1 MSCDTG
7 RRVGRLGLA
16 WRYLAG
22 SFSCSRPSLF
32 IGPGGT
38 QVASVSKAKPEVLAI
53 IPARRNS
60 SGLPLKNIKPL
71 HGKPLLAYSI
81 DAAVKSRCI
90 DRVVVSTEDQK
101 IADIA
106 REHGAEV
113 PFLRPKRLAG
123 SRSLYGDAMQYTID
137 RMYYPRPDDLI
148 VVCLLPTSP
157 FRPEGLVDFLTQKM
171 IEGCTSAV
179 TVRKVTFGRHTYYS
193 LKGDTARPMFN
204 PTDPAGG
211 DAFYYRFYGVY
222 SATRIGLAPDQPPR
236 QYIHV
241 LKDEI
246 SLVDIDTPSDFAL
259 AEEIIR
265 LGLAPMAG

>member
-1 MSCDTG
+1 MSRDT
-7 RRVGRLGLA
+7 RRRAERRGFA
-16 WRYLAG
+16 WRHLAG
-22 SFSCSRPSLF
+22 RGSWNRPRPF
-32 IGPGGT
+32 IGPGGR
-38 QVASVSKAKPEVLAI
+38 QVANVSRAKPEVLAI

-81 DAAVKSRCI
+81 DAALKARCI

-106 REHGAEV
+106 KEHGAEV

-137 RMYYPRPDDLI
+137 RMYYPRPNDLI
-148 VVCLLPTSP
+148 LVCLLPTSP

-171 IEGCTSAV
+171 IDGCTSAF
-179 TVRKVTFGRHTYYS
+179 TVRKVPFGRQTYYS

-222 SATRIGLAPDQPPR
+222 SATRIGLTPEQPQR
-236 QYIHV
+236 QYVHV

-246 SLVDIDTPSDFAL
+246 SLVDIDTPADFAL

-265 LGLAPMAG
+265 LGLATMAG